1 MKQPNFIFC
10 VLLFILSVI
19 GLILAFTIGFVWAI
33 LRIIFDNNK
42 DFFREFGRVLW
53 ISSIANDQ
61 TMGVAA
67 QHMLN
72 DMFLKKDAP
81 KRFGDSENE
90 TMSHILGWAKFAN
103 KLYPLGK
110 KTTDVLNKTDEN
122 HVEKA
127 KENQQ

>member
-19 GLILAFTIGFVWAI
+19 GLVLAFTIGFAWGIV
-33 LRIIFDNNK
+33 RIIFNNSL

-53 ISSIANDQ
+53 VTSIANDQ
-61 TMGVAA
+61 TIGVAA

-72 DMFLKKDAP
+72 DIFLHKDAP

-90 TMSHILGWAKFAN
+90 TMSHVLGWAKFAN
-103 KLYPLGK
+103 KLYPLGR
-110 KTTDVLNKTDEN
+110 KTSDVLNKTDRN